1 MTTTTAIRATLDALR
16 ADDGPA
22 LRQAAGTVAAVIAA
36 VYVAGEITRARL
48 DALADGLAA
57 LWVRLLG
64 LEPTAPQAV
73 AVAAPLLLPAA
84 PEPAP
89 EAEAA
94 AAAVRPARRRRVAAV
109 EVRQQQAAAAP
120 AVGIAAPP
128 LAGLT
133 VAQLRTLASRSLGPG
148 ALIGGRKI
156 RAARKADL
164 LEALG

>member
-1 MTTTTAIRATLDALR
+1 MTAATATRALLDALR

-36 VYVAGEITRARL
+36 VYVAGQITRARL

-57 LWVRLLG
+57 LWVRLLD

-73 AVAAPLLLPAA
+73 AVPAPLLLLPAA
-84 PEPAP
+84 PE
-89 EAEAA
+89 
-94 AAAVRPARRRRVAAV
+94 AAAVRPARRRRAAVV
-109 EVRQQQAAAAP
+109 EVRQEQAAAAP
-120 AVGIAAPP
+120 AVGIAAP
-128 LAGLT
+128 ALT
-133 VAQLRTLASRSLGPG
+133 VAQLRTLASRTLGAS

-164 LEALG
+164 LQALG